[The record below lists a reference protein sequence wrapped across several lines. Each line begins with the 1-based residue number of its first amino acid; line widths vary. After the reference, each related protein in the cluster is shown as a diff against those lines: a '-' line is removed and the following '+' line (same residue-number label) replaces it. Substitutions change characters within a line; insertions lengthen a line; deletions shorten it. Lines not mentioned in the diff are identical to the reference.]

1 MDRKQIEN
9 VIEIYLGDLAKKIKV
24 EKAILFGSA
33 ARGKIGRNSDID
45 LLILSP
51 AFANLRDDQ
60 RLDILYTARKS
71 DATQN
76 VPMDIFGLTPEEY
89 SQAGVLSIT
98 AEIKENGREIFPS
111 RTSTAK
117 ISTARIKWV

>member
-1 MDRKQIEN
+1 MDRKQIEK
-9 VIEIYLGDLAKKIKV
+9 VIKIYLGDLAKKIKV

-33 ARGKIGRNSDID
+33 VQGKIGQNSDID

-60 RLDILYTARKS
+60 RFDLLYTARKS
-71 DATQN
+71 KETQS

-89 SQAGVLSIT
+89 SRAGVLSIT
-98 AEIKENGREIFPS
+98 AEIKEKGRGIFPS
-111 RTSTAK
+111 RTS
-117 ISTARIKWV
+117 